1 MTVTVKSLAKAAG
14 VSRGTVDRVLHDR
27 GSVKKELA
35 IKIKALAKEMG
46 YVPNRGEKNLAA
58 VRERYKIGVLLPSIG
73 NAFFE
78 GVIEGINRAI
88 AEYED
93 LGVDVIINKV
103 QGYDEAT
110 HLASIDDL
118 KLKGCSAIC
127 LATLD
132 TPAVSKKIE
141 ECNDLGIK
149 VILVN
154 SDVSGCR
161 RICYVGSDYCKS
173 GRTCAG
179 LLSLISRKEKLNI
192 LVVTGSSRMQGHRIR
207 IDGFCRELEHLN
219 VDFEICQQ
227 VESNDSDIQAQ
238 IVTSQYLMHHKEIN
252 CVYVTGAGVQ
262 GVGAAIIATGR
273 KDIIGIAFDDIYTT
287 VEMVRAGIFK
297 FVVCQQPDRQ
307 GYHAVKRAYQ
317 VLSGSVNAQTLN
329 DFYTDTIIKI
339 SSNIGK

>member
-1 MTVTVKSLAKAAG
+1 MVCLNEAKN
-14 VSRGTVDRVLHDR
+14 DCY
-27 GSVKKELA
+27 LA

-46 YVPNRGEKNLAA
+46 YVPNRGGKNLAA

-141 ECNDLGIK
+141 ECNK
-149 VILVN
+149 IL
-154 SDVSGCR
+154 
-161 RICYVGSDYCKS
+161 
-173 GRTCAG
+173 
-179 LLSLISRKEKLNI
+179 
-192 LVVTGSSRMQGHRIR
+192 
-207 IDGFCRELEHLN
+207 
-219 VDFEICQQ
+219 
-227 VESNDSDIQAQ
+227 
-238 IVTSQYLMHHKEIN
+238 
-252 CVYVTGAGVQ
+252 
-262 GVGAAIIATGR
+262 
-273 KDIIGIAFDDIYTT
+273 
-287 VEMVRAGIFK
+287 
-297 FVVCQQPDRQ
+297 
-307 GYHAVKRAYQ
+307 
-317 VLSGSVNAQTLN
+317 
-329 DFYTDTIIKI
+329 
-339 SSNIGK
+339 